1 MKVPMT
7 RKGYDRLQAELAHL
21 KKTERPKV
29 VAEVA
34 EARAHGD
41 LRENAEYAAAK
52 EKQGFIEGRIAEIEA
67 KLTSAEVIDTT
78 GLSTDKVVF
87 GATVTLRNLET
98 EEEKKY
104 TIVGVDE
111 ADLNVGKI
119 SIHSPVAKALIGH
132 PVGDKV
138 KIATPRQTIRY
149 EVLKIAFE

>member
-7 RKGYDRLQAELAHL
+7 RKGHDQLQAELAHL

-29 VAEVA
+29 VADIA

-41 LRENAEYAAAK
+41 LKENAEYAAAK
-52 EKQGFIEGRIAEIEA
+52 EKQGFIEGRIAEIGS
-67 KLTSAEVIDTT
+67 KLAFAEIIDTT
-78 GLSTDKVVF
+78 GLSTEKVVF
-87 GATVTLRNLET
+87 GATVTLMNPET
-98 EEEKKY
+98 EAEKKY

-119 SIHSPVAKALIGH
+119 SIHSPVAKSLIGH
-132 PVGDKV
+132 QVGDEV
-138 KIATPRQTIRY
+138 KIVTPRQTVLY